1 VPDEAQEGFVQE
13 RFRHKNVIS
22 PMSGVKAYFPSPQ
35 RRRRNAMKTVLVVAA
50 TLGLSA
56 SAAFA
61 ECAWHNKV
69 NAEAKVDKTI
79 TTASVT
85 TTGKQSRLPAE
96 EGKIILEE
104 QTDAAVAE

>member
-1 VPDEAQEGFVQE
+1 
-13 RFRHKNVIS
+13 
-22 PMSGVKAYFPSPQ
+22 
-35 RRRRNAMKTVLVVAA
+35 MKTVLVVAA
-50 TLGLSA
+50 TLGLTA

-85 TTGKQSRLPAE
+85 TTEKQSRLPADE
-96 EGKIILEE
+96 SKILLED
-104 QTDAAVAE
+104 QKDAGVTE